1 MIIKKF
7 GTWSYLVVGIMEMCK
22 GALAVIAC
30 PLFGKLSDKIGRK
43 LCLLVTVTGTT
54 MPVWILVFTSN
65 MWVFTVCM
73 SISGIFS
80 ATFPLT
86 FAYIS
91 DTVDKQDRAPAYGLA
106 LATFGLSFTFG
117 PVAGAYLA
125 GNYGAYSVFVLSL
138 LLVSVDVVYILTMLP
153 ETVRWPQDYVPLK
166 KKINS
171 ALDSIPITDLAAA
184 FNIFRSSEF
193 MRTLAVIVL
202 LYYSAV
208 WAVVSTLTIHVTRQL
223 HFSSGSVAW
232 MLSGYGLATMFSE
245 AVLVRLVVP
254 RIGEISAM
262 RIGLGAF
269 AVQTL
274 CVAVSKSPAAILAA
288 VAMSMLSNLVYPALS
303 SLMSKI
309 SEEDAQGEAL
319 GALNG
324 IKAVTEG
331 FGPLLFGSLMMLFE
345 DSPTPG
351 APYILAFVVACWAF
365 LHSFELPADAAP
377 MAVLGAPESDE
388 LLELVRRSEG
398 EE

>member
-1 MIIKKF
+1 
-7 GTWSYLVVGIMEMCK
+7 MEMCK
-22 GALAVIAC
+22 GVFAVIAC

-54 MPVWILVFTSN
+54 MPVWILAFTQN
-65 MWVFTVCM
+65 MWVFAICM
-73 SISGIFS
+73 CISGIFS

-91 DTVDKQDRAPAYGLA
+91 DCVEKQDRAPAYGLA

-117 PVAGAYLA
+117 PVAGAYIA
-125 GNYGAYSVFVLSL
+125 GNYGPYSVFFLSL
-138 LLVSVDVVYILTMLP
+138 VLVVLDIIYIVTVLP
-153 ETVRWPQDYVPLK
+153 ETVRPTQDFLPLK

-171 ALDSIPITDLAAA
+171 ALELIPVTDIAAA
-184 FNIFRSSEF
+184 FNIFRSNKF
-193 MRTLAVIVL
+193 MQNLAVIVL

-254 RIGEISAM
+254 YVGEVPAM

-274 CVAVSKSPAAILAA
+274 CVAFSTSSTAILAA
-288 VAMSMLSNLVYPALS
+288 VALSTLSNLVYPSLS
-303 SLMSKI
+303 SLISKI
-309 SEEDAQGEAL
+309 VQEDVQGEAL

-324 IKAVTEG
+324 IKAATEG

-351 APYILAFVVACWAF
+351 APYMLAFVVACYAF
-365 LHSFELPADAAP
+365 LHSFELSAEAP
-377 MAVLGAPESDE
+377 GRLLESAGVDE
-388 LLELVRRSEG
+388 LKDLMQKLAD